1 MYDLPQTPDII
12 VAAGTL
18 LAGVA
23 ACAGALIAFS
33 GLNSWKRQSVWA
45 RDTDLAKRL
54 VVSIRKRQDAFK
66 WLRNGFYSAGELS
79 NALFEVRKSNPD
91 AEEKNSSSFAA
102 QLRLDKLYDARE
114 LSYGDVLEASALWGD
129 RIEKL
134 VSDLDEIERK
144 VVIAQQSNFSGTFS
158 GNTPEMVN
166 ADSRNRMIAYSF
178 GEDEIGAKYDGSVEE
193 IKKYLSEK
201 IGR

>member
-1 MYDLPQTPDII
+1 
-12 VAAGTL
+12 
-18 LAGVA
+18 
-23 ACAGALIAFS
+23 
-33 GLNSWKRQSVWA
+33 
-45 RDTDLAKRL
+45 
-54 VVSIRKRQDAFK
+54 
-66 WLRNGFYSAGELS
+66 
-79 NALFEVRKSNPD
+79 
-91 AEEKNSSSFAA
+91 
-102 QLRLDKLYDARE
+102 
-114 LSYGDVLEASALWGD
+114 LWGD

-158 GNTPEMVN
+158 GNTPEMVH